1 MNTFSLDNIEVDR
14 RIEYDIIEYVEKR
27 ICRNPCIVRNMTP
40 TLSREYDENPQVN
53 LQNYLT
59 RASKGCFL
67 YIKLVLDL
75 IQQGHLKT
83 KSGSLNLLPKSLSEV
98 FMLEFNIKFPTVD
111 SFRRVADIF
120 SVCLATMQPL
130 TLSEIYNAINALYV
144 SAHWI
149 WSDFLSL

>member
-1 MNTFSLDNIEVDR
+1 
-14 RIEYDIIEYVEKR
+14 
-27 ICRNPCIVRNMTP
+27 MTP
-40 TLSREYDENPQVN
+40 TLSREYEENPQVN

-144 SAHWI
+144 SAPWT
-149 WSDFLSL
+149 WSLFLSLIERVARIGERECGAQLTISCLL